1 MRLRNEIIH
10 QKSFEEIKG
19 GGKLGQQGAANAI
32 GAGVHRID
40 HPDSPITLS
49 ERISRLISP
58 ALMQPGMS
66 ISDWLRGYSDSRV
79 LHATLELL
87 NSLLWGAII
96 ALIVCRL
103 MGRRASTAHSHAKN
117 PIRITRKTDV

>member
-1 MRLRNEIIH
+1 MPRL
-10 QKSFEEIKG
+10 FF
-19 GGKLGQQGAANAI
+19 KLTALFTFLHWLILCVSAANAI
-32 GAGVHRID
+32 AAGVHRID
-40 HPDSPITLS
+40 HPDSPIAQS

-58 ALMQPGMS
+58 VLTQPGMS
-66 ISDWLRGYSDSRV
+66 ISDWLRDYSDSRV

-117 PIRITRKTDV
+117 PIA

>member
-1 MRLRNEIIH
+1 MSRL
-10 QKSFEEIKG
+10 FF
-19 GGKLGQQGAANAI
+19 KLTALFTSLHWLLLTLSGLNAI

-58 ALMQPGMS
+58 VLMQPGMS

-103 MGRRASTAHSHAKN
+103 RGRPSAAHSHAKN
-117 PIRITRKTDV
+117 PIA